1 MPASSKPPLLCFIAK
16 RYLISVLIFAFC
28 LRLDYSMPGR
38 MWTANFRFFDA
49 KLSSKSNFP
58 TYSQCERI
66 IYQSTPTIT
75 PFQNNVSFV
84 GKTVRE
90 PSLSVTNEQIHS
102 LTYRHSALSVQ
113 ITPAKEF
120 DVSAFVFVGPHDR
133 IERIEWRIERLRD
146 RKNRTSRYISFFPPI
161 IQLCSISDVL
171 FTGGRRE
178 RERERER
185 ERKRERIYLPR

>member
-28 LRLDYSMPGR
+28 LRLGYSMPGR

-90 PSLSVTNEQIHS
+90 PSLLVTNEQIHS
-102 LTYRHSALSVQ
+102 LTYKHSAYHIS
-113 ITPAKEF
+113 TPAKEF

-133 IERIEWRIERLRD
+133 LLTNWTAPW
-146 RKNRTSRYISFFPPI
+146 KNRTSRYISFFSAHRSIVFYFRCSVYWWKGSMCQILVFKNI
-161 IQLCSISDVL
+161 IS
-171 FTGGRRE
+171 
-178 RERERER
+178 
-185 ERKRERIYLPR
+185 